1 MSDIPYGF
9 EKPIAKRLRDT
20 VRGSGLSIGPDDGIP
35 EQRRVAICLTPSGGI
50 PARSGT
56 TPGTAT
62 VTLCM
67 IDGTNGIVTTSVTET
82 AYNIGGTS
90 VAGSIYTPL
99 EREYI
104 GGEWIVVD
112 DKPSSCTEAP
122 ITDIRVNGNTLQY
135 KQCGSWVT
143 WHTGT
148 DCP

>member
-56 TPGTAT
+56 TPGTGT
-62 VTLCM
+62 ITLCE
-67 IDGTNGIVTTSVTET
+67 IDGTTITTTSVQET
-82 AYNIGGTS
+82 GYNIDCS
-90 VAGSIYTPL
+90 SIPASEYTGCY
-99 EREYI
+99 REY
-104 GGEWIVVD
+104 GSGLWIVEQLPV
-112 DKPSSCTEAP
+112 
-122 ITDIRVNGNTLQY
+122 TDMRLDGSNLQY
-135 KQCGSWVT
+135 KRGCTWYT

-148 DCP
+148 SCP